1 MVKKCIKNLIVL
13 FLVACFIS
21 VLNIHSFAFGYNNHK
36 QMNTKFGDL
45 ISERVVWD
53 VESNKF
59 CVERTYEKHSAQT
72 RSHQDGATYTNTKTV
87 KNGILGLSGS
97 IELEYYVS
105 GDFTWDTSAKKTWVS
120 NVQGEVTYFKSG
132 EIVDERTYE
141 LRNDTRRATAKYS
154 FTNKIGKKG
163 GTKRSISVSCN
174 YRGSK
179 S

>member
-1 MVKKCIKNLIVL
+1 MVKKCISSLTMLLI
-13 FLVACFIS
+13 VACFVS

-59 CVERTYEKHSAQT
+59 CVERTYEKHSVQT
-72 RSHQDGATYTNTKTV
+72 RSHQDGATYTNVRTV
-87 KNGILGLSGS
+87 KNGVFGKTGS

-120 NVQGEVTYFKSG
+120 NVQGGVTYINSG
-132 EIVDERTYE
+132 EVVDEKTYE
-141 LRNDTRRATAKYS
+141 LRNDTRKATAKYS
-154 FTNKIGKKG
+154 FTKKVNG
-163 GTKRSISVSCN
+163 NSGTTRSISVSCN
-174 YRGSK
+174 YRGRK

>member
-1 MVKKCIKNLIVL
+1 MLKKCIKSLIML
-13 FLVACFIS
+13 FIVACFIS
-21 VLNIHSFAFGYNNHK
+21 VFNIHSFAFSDNYHK

-59 CVERTYEKHSAQT
+59 CVERVYEKHSVQT
-72 RSHQDGATYTNTKTV
+72 RSHQDSATYTNVRTI
-87 KNGILGLSGS
+87 KNGVYGKTGS

-120 NVQGEVTYFKSG
+120 NVQGGVTYFKSG

-141 LRNDTRRATAKYS
+141 LGNDTRRATAKYS
-154 FTNKIGKKG
+154 FKNKIGEKG
-163 GTKRSISVSCN
+163 GTKRTISVSCN
-174 YRGSK
+174 YRGRK